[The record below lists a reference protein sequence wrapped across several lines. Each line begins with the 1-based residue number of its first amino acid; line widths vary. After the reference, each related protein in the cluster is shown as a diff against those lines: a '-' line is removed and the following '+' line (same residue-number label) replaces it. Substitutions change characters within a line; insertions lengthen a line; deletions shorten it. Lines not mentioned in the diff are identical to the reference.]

1 MRVHSFTLS
10 YTPESIKCA
19 SRASLLSRT
28 LASFYLGHK
37 PKARV
42 MIVNEPYDDL
52 RLLNHIFSFSLM
64 MELCYLITN
73 LINIIFNSKD
83 VKNKNSFE
91 LSC

>member
-1 MRVHSFTLS
+1 
-10 YTPESIKCA
+10 
-19 SRASLLSRT
+19 
-28 LASFYLGHK
+28 
-37 PKARV
+37 

-64 MELCYLITN
+64 IELCYLITN